1 MRGRGGPR
9 GGPGRFGGQMQG
21 NRGAPRGRRGGF
33 MNQGSGN
40 SDYFQNQQSQQNDNV
55 VTAQPEPEKPT
66 TPVAPVSTQ
75 SGNNVQVVTTG
86 SLPQSQQQ
94 STPQSSVPSSQQP
107 QQQQQQS
114 GPSPAQQSMNNNNS
128 SMPPSSR
135 GSFRGGRGFSRGSF
149 SRGRGSSFGQSG
161 MMPRQQFDT
170 RQPSNLTP
178 ALPPNSGPPK
188 MSRYDQPMQPPK
200 RGRYDSG
207 PYMGS
212 RNVQQNQAP
221 SSMPPQH
228 HQSSY
233 NMPP

>member
-94 STPQSSVPSSQQP
+94 STPQSSVPSSQP